1 MRKIYFE
8 TKTRQRRRKKKQFSL
23 LFIAPPAKF
32 MQPYF
37 KNTRRKC
44 NLKSVAHFTFTDTFS
59 FFLPLE
65 DVDDAS
71 DFLAT
76 LSADE
81 EADVADTNLGLLLLE
96 LLRDLSKV
104 ARFFSVQQS
113 KTGKIYQI
121 TTKCTKWL

>member
-1 MRKIYFE
+1 
-8 TKTRQRRRKKKQFSL
+8 
-23 LFIAPPAKF
+23 
-32 MQPYF
+32 
-37 KNTRRKC
+37 
-44 NLKSVAHFTFTDTFS
+44 
-59 FFLPLE
+59 
-65 DVDDAS
+65 
-71 DFLAT
+71 LAT